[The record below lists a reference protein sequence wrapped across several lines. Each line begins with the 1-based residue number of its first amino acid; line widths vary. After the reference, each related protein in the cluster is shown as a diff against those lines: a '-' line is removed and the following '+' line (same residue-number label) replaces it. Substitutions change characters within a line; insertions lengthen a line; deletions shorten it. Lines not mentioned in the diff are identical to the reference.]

1 MCVNCPFVVNAV
13 WHVVKPM
20 LDDRTKRKVNFLKN
34 GKELIKTGI
43 FPLKWIP
50 RHLGGECDYQCP
62 PGSIGL
68 ETLD

>member
-1 MCVNCPFVVNAV
+1 MCVNCPFIVNAV

-20 LDDRTKRKVNFLKN
+20 LDDRTKKKVNFLKN
-34 GKELIKTGI
+34 GKELVKTGL

-50 RHLGGECDYQCP
+50 QYLGGECEYICP

-68 ETLD
+68 ETLE